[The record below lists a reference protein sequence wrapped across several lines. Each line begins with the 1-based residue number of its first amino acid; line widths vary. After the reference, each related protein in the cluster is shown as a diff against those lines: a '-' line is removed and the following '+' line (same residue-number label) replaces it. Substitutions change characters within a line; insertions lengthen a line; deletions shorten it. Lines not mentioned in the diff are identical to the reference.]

1 MILREEE
8 RQLVPMVSVQKKSF
22 KEQLL
27 SGEMTVQELW
37 GKCLGLLEL
46 SPAVTKEVFDHWI
59 KAIEPLEFTEE
70 GLCLKVPSIK
80 YVDYIT
86 TQLADQFT
94 ELLNFFF
101 SGEVELFFD
110 YTQEVKDIERS
121 EKAIAEERSR
131 KEKYAIPLN
140 DTLNFDNFYESPCN
154 KLVRDIA
161 ETVAISPK
169 QESSSL
175 LFIYGAS
182 GVGKTHLS
190 QAVAGLINKQHPDLK
205 VAYIPYSRFETQYIH
220 DARYSSKT
228 NFISYYQDMDV
239 LIIDD
244 IQGLIGKEKTQQA
257 FFEIFNHLRQ
267 LNKQMFFTSDVA
279 PANFY
284 GLEDRIL
291 TRLQSAMVLEL
302 KRPDFELRCKYIRE
316 KSKEM
321 GMTISEDIV
330 KFIAQNLRRNIRELS
345 GLLSTLMGR
354 VFFVKNREV
363 SLAMA
368 QEAITLITGTQII
381 EKPNMERI
389 KQVICKAYN
398 LDEGVLLNK
407 GRKKEIALPRQV
419 LMYLAKKLTDLS
431 FPAIGEMLKRNHTT
445 IMHGCKAVEEML
457 EKDQEFKAFVE
468 QLEQKISEP
477 EEAKN

>member
-1 MILREEE
+1 MLREEE
-8 RQLVPMVSVQKKSF
+8 RQSVPVAKVQKKSL
-22 KEQLL
+22 KEELL
-27 SGEMTVQELW
+27 SGGMSVQELW
-37 GKCLGLLEL
+37 AKCLSLLKL
-46 SPAVTKEVFDHWI
+46 MPAVTDDVFNHWL
-59 KAIEPLEFTEE
+59 KDIEPLEFTEE
-70 GLCLKVPSIK
+70 ALYLKVPSVD
-80 YVDYIT
+80 YVDYIR
-86 TQLADQFT
+86 TQLPDQFT
-94 ELLNFFF
+94 ELLNFYFA
-101 SGEVELFFD
+101 GEVEIIFE
-110 YTQEVKDIERS
+110 YTQKVKEIERS
-121 EKAIAEERSR
+121 EQELAEEYSR

-190 QAVAGLINKQHPDLK
+190 QAVAQLINKQHPDLK
-205 VAYIPYSRFETQYIH
+205 VAYIPFGRFETQYIY
-220 DARYSSKT
+220 DARCNSKT

-302 KRPDFELRCKYIRE
+302 KRPDFELRCKYLRE

-321 GMTISEDIV
+321 GISISEDIV

-345 GLLSTLMGR
+345 GLLNTLMAK
-354 VFFVKNREV
+354 VFFVPNREV

-368 QEAITLITGTQII
+368 QESITLITGTQII

-389 KQVICKAYN
+389 KQIICKAYN
-398 LDEGVLLNK
+398 LEEEVLLNK

-445 IMHGCKAVEEML
+445 VMHGCKAVEEML
-457 EKDQEFKAFVE
+457 EKDQEFKLFVE